1 MLKPRLTAAAER
13 VGGNG
18 EMYLDADGCA
28 GRYGFSRRHWIRL
41 VDSGRAP
48 QPTHFGR
55 LVRWSLESL
64 SEWEAGGCRPIRAA
78 GKGGA
83 RWAR

>member
-1 MLKPRLTAAAER
+1 MLVRGVKAVAEGI
-13 VGGNG
+13 GGND
-18 EMYLDADGCA
+18 ERYLDADRCA
-28 GRYGFSRRHWIRL
+28 VRYGFSRRHWFRL

-64 SEWEAGGCRPIRAA
+64 REWETGGCKPVRAVV
-78 GKGGA
+78 KISS
-83 RWAR
+83 R

>member
-1 MLKPRLTAAAER
+1 MTALDVAAAR

-18 EMYLDADGCA
+18 ERYLDADGCA
-28 GRYGFSRRHWIRL
+28 VRYGFSRRHWFRL

-55 LVRWSLESL
+55 LVRWSLDSL
-64 SEWEAGGCRPIRAA
+64 TEWEAGGCKPVRALA
-78 GKGGA
+78 KGGA
-83 RWAR
+83 R